1 MKEETVWRLNGIG
14 GIFRFLTPIM
24 LTISLFILGQIWTQL
39 SDLNAKLY
47 VHVTN
52 SDIHI
57 PKSELVRIEFQISEM
72 RKDVIATIRDV
83 KR

>member
-1 MKEETVWRLNGIG
+1 MKDDTTSKLNGIG
-14 GIFRFLTPIM
+14 SIFRFITPIM

-72 RKDVIATIRDV
+72 RKDVIATIRDA